1 MITIP
6 HYYYYGFDIYYIILI
21 LPAFIISLFAQI
33 KVSSTFSKYSKTIN
47 MSGLSGAKAAEKVLL
62 THGVTNVK
70 IERVNGNL
78 TDHFDPRTNVIRLSD
93 SVYDS
98 TSVAAVGVAAHEA
111 GHAVQ
116 YAEQYAPIKIRNSIL
131 PVVNFGSKFSF
142 ITILL
147 GILFANDIL
156 IYVGIA
162 LFSLSTLFQIL
173 TLPVELNAS
182 RRAMETIRGQAL
194 LSDDEARGA
203 KKVLT
208 AAAMTYIAAVV
219 MSLAQLLRLLLL
231 SRRRR

>member
-1 MITIP
+1 MP

-21 LPAFIISLFAQI
+21 LPAFLISLFAQI

-47 MSGLSGAKAAEKVLL
+47 MSGLTGAAAAEKVLL
-62 THGVTNVK
+62 SHGVTNVR

-93 SVYDS
+93 SVWGS

-116 YAEQYAPIKIRNSIL
+116 YAENYAPIKIRNTIL
-131 PVVNFGSKFSF
+131 PVVNFGSRFSF
-142 ITILL
+142 IAILL
-147 GILFANDIL
+147 GIVFASDLL
-156 IYVGIA
+156 ITVGIV
-162 LFSLSTLFQIL
+162 LFSFATLFQIL

-182 RRAMETIRGQAL
+182 KRAMQTIRNQAL
-194 LSDDEARGA
+194 LSDDEATGA

-208 AAAMTYIAAVV
+208 AAAMTYIAAVI
-219 MSLAQLLRLLLL
+219 MSIAQLMRLLLL
-231 SRRRR
+231 NRRRR

>member
-1 MITIP
+1 MP

-33 KVSSTFSKYSKTIN
+33 KVSSTFNTFSKTAN
-47 MSGLSGAKAAEKVLL
+47 MSGLTGAKAAEKVLSS
-62 THGVTNVK
+62 HGVTNVK
-70 IERVNGNL
+70 IERVSGNL

-93 SVYDS
+93 SVFDS

-116 YAEQYAPIKIRNSIL
+116 YAESYLPIKLRNTIL

-142 ITILL
+142 IAILL
-147 GILFANDIL
+147 GIIFANDLL

-162 LFSLSTLFQIL
+162 LFSFATLFQLL
-173 TLPVELNAS
+173 TLPVEFNAS

-194 LSDDEARGA
+194 LSSDEAKGA

-208 AAAMTYIAAVV
+208 AAAMTYVAAVI

>member
-1 MITIP
+1 MP
-6 HYYYYGFDIYYIILI
+6 HYYYYGIDIYYFILI

-33 KVSSTFSKYSKTIN
+33 KVSSTFSKYSKSIN
-47 MSGLSGAKAAEKVLL
+47 MSGLTGAKAAEKVLH
-62 THGVTNVK
+62 THGVYDVR
-70 IERVNGNL
+70 IERIRGNL
-78 TDHFDPRTNVIRLSD
+78 TDHFDPRGNVIRLSD

-98 TSVAAVGVAAHEA
+98 TSVAAIGVAAHEA

-116 YAEQYAPIKIRNSIL
+116 YAQSYAPIKIRNSIL
-131 PVVNFGSKFSF
+131 PVVSFGSKFSF
-142 ITILL
+142 IAILL
-147 GILFANDIL
+147 GIVLSNSIL

-182 RRAMETIRGQAL
+182 KRAMETIRGHAL
-194 LSDDEARGA
+194 LSDHEAKGA
-203 KKVLT
+203 RKVLT

-231 SRRRR
+231 ARRKD

>member
-1 MITIP
+1 MP

-33 KVSSTFSKYSKTIN
+33 KVSSTFNTFSKTAN
-47 MSGLSGAKAAEKVLL
+47 MSGLTGAKAAEKVLSS
-62 THGVTNVK
+62 HGVTNVK
-70 IERVNGNL
+70 IERISGNL

-93 SVYDS
+93 SVFDS

-116 YAEQYAPIKIRNSIL
+116 YAESYLPIKLRNTIL

-142 ITILL
+142 IAILL
-147 GILFANDIL
+147 GIIFANDLL

-162 LFSLSTLFQIL
+162 LFSFATLFQII
-173 TLPVELNAS
+173 TLPVEFNAS
-182 RRAMETIRGQAL
+182 KRAMETIRGQAL
-194 LSDDEARGA
+194 LSGDEAKGA

-208 AAAMTYIAAVV
+208 AAAMTYVAAVI
-219 MSLAQLLRLLLL
+219 MSVAQLLRLLLL

>member
-1 MITIP
+1 MP

-21 LPAFIISLFAQI
+21 LPAFLISLFAQI

-47 MSGLSGAKAAEKVLL
+47 MSGLTGAAAAEKVLL
-62 THGVTNVK
+62 SHGVTNVR

-93 SVYDS
+93 SVWGS

-116 YAEQYAPIKIRNSIL
+116 YAENYAPIKIRNTIL
-131 PVVNFGSKFSF
+131 PVVNFGSRFSF
-142 ITILL
+142 IAILL
-147 GILFANDIL
+147 GIVFASDLL
-156 IYVGIA
+156 ITVGIV
-162 LFSLSTLFQIL
+162 LFSFATLFQIL

-182 RRAMETIRGQAL
+182 KRAMQTIRNQAL
-194 LSDDEARGA
+194 LSDNEATGA

-208 AAAMTYIAAVV
+208 AAAMTYIAAVI
-219 MSLAQLLRLLLL
+219 MSIAQLMRLLLL
-231 SRRRR
+231 NRRRR